1 MADNAG
7 YPVIRGVIIVLLA
20 AVFLGDVAF
29 LLRMGADVLH

>member
-7 YPVIRGVIIVLLA
+7 YSITRGVIIILLLA
-20 AVFLGDVAF
+20 VFAGDVAF